1 MLFMY
6 LKRSFSFYSLLFFS
20 LFLSLPFLPYKYV
33 HMCMHI
39 WVIFLC
45 MSIPPSITQTSFLP
59 FPVSL
64 CFSLPHLLSLS
75 LSLLFFV
82 LSHSSFLPSSHSL
95 LLPHF
100 LSHSSLSFFLFLFL
114 SVISLVPSWMTSMKA
129 MAHLSRMI
137 KEEKNKIR
145 AQELCHS
152 ANTYS
157 IKNILLSLDQITPV
171 VKELQVNLIFFRTEI
186 VLVCFILTNN
196 ILRFL
201 LMNIR

>member
-1 MLFMY
+1 MY
-6 LKRSFSFYSLLFFS
+6 VYPSLNHPDFL
-20 LFLSLPFLPYKYV
+20 LFLSFFVFLS
-33 HMCMHI
+33 HTNFH
-39 WVIFLC
+39 
-45 MSIPPSITQTSFLP
+45 
-59 FPVSL
+59 
-64 CFSLPHLLSLS
+64 S

-100 LSHSSLSFFLFLFL
+100 LSHSSLSFFLCLFLFLFL
-114 SVISLVPSWMTSMKA
+114 SVTSLVPSWIISMKA

-157 IKNILLSLDQITPV
+157 IKNILLSLDQITPI
-171 VKELQVNLIFFRTEI
+171 VKELQVNLIFFRMEI
-186 VLVCFILTNN
+186 VLFCFILSNN

-201 LMNIR
+201 

>member
-1 MLFMY
+1 
-6 LKRSFSFYSLLFFS
+6 
-20 LFLSLPFLPYKYV
+20 
-33 HMCMHI
+33 MCMHI

-45 MSIPPSITQTSFLP
+45 MSIPPSITQTSFFSCL
-59 FPVSL
+59 SL
-64 CFSLPHLLSLS
+64 FFSPTLTFSLS
-75 LSLLFFV
+75 LSLLFFA

-114 SVISLVPSWMTSMKA
+114 SVISLVPSWITSMKA
-129 MAHLSRMI
+129 MAHLNRMI
-137 KEEKNKIR
+137 KEEKNKMR

-157 IKNILLSLDQITPV
+157 IKNILLSLDQITPI
-171 VKELQVNLIFFRTEI
+171 VKELQVNFSFFLMEI
-186 VLVCFILTNN
+186 VLFCFNLSYN

-201 LMNIR
+201 